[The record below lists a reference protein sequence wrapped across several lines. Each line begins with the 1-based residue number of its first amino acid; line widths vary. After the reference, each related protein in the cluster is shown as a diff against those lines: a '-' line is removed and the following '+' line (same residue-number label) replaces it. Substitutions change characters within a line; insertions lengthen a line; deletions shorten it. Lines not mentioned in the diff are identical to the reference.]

1 MGPEPPRTLS
11 LKRSEKAKQ
20 LLLKRATEGALMEK
34 TADARS
40 SDGAADEDDP
50 VRMNSRQRHYQ
61 PHGGR
66 QMSSW

>member
-1 MGPEPPRTLS
+1 MKL
-11 LKRSEKAKQ
+11 SEKTRR
-20 LLLKRATEGALMEK
+20 LLLKCATKEPLPEK
-34 TADARS
+34 TADARA

-50 VRMNSRQRHYQ
+50 VRMNSSQRHYQ